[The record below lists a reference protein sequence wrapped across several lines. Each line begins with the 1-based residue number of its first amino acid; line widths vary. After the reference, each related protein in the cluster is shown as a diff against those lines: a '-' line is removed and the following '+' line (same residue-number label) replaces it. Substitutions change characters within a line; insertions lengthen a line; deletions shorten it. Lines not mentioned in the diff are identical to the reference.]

1 MAALTAQRLRHGRL
15 LPRLPLTLR
24 VPVVV
29 AGLMILVSIV
39 VSERAI
45 SQFDASQTRHFVE
58 LGNAYLDGMAPAV
71 VPAVVREDVWEVFDV
86 LDRSRELYRGL
97 ELVLTVVTDP
107 DGRVIAAS
115 DPRQTP
121 VGSLFETGAG
131 AGSAAA
137 DDLPLLEPG
146 AAVASLRRDLL
157 HRGHA
162 VGALH
167 ARIDVGPLQA
177 ERQRL
182 LWMLIIGNAA
192 ITLGLS
198 ALGYLAIRQMVRP
211 LRLISSRLAS
221 GSTLPVPEGE
231 MPSDLETAR
240 LYEGYNRLIA
250 ALESRERLSS
260 RLAEK
265 ERLAALGQLATGMA
279 HEINNPLGGLITAL
293 DTLDHHGDRPEVR
306 QQTIALLRRG
316 LDDIG
321 RVVRTTLAGH
331 RGATDPRPL
340 APGDLEDLRTLIAPE
355 LRLRGQTLDWDVG
368 FETPLPV
375 PAGPLR
381 QALLN
386 LLLNASNAAPRG
398 ATIGFRAQPDAG
410 RLVLSVEDA
419 GPGLP
424 EALRDY
430 LVSGGTGEAPLRSG
444 PHLGLWLIR
453 TIANEIGARI
463 EVAHSALGGARV
475 ALLVPLPQTGGADGL

>member
-1 MAALTAQRLRHGRL
+1 
-15 LPRLPLTLR
+15 LPLTLR

-29 AGLMILVSIV
+29 AGLMILVSLV

-97 ELVLTVVTDP
+97 DLIQTVVTDP

-121 VGSLFETGAG
+121 LGSLFDAG
-131 AGSAAA
+131 AGSATA
-137 DDLPLLEPG
+137 DDLLRLEPG
-146 AAVASLRRDLL
+146 KEVASLRRDLL

-192 ITLGLS
+192 ITFGLS
-198 ALGYLAIRQMVRP
+198 ALGYLAVMQMVRP
-211 LRLISSRLAS
+211 LRRISSRLAS

-306 QQTIALLRRG
+306 QRTIALLRRG

-331 RGATDPRPL
+331 RGAADPRPL

-355 LRLRGQTLDWDVG
+355 LRLRGQSLDWDVG
-368 FETPLPV
+368 FETPQPV

-398 ATIGFRAQPDAG
+398 ATIGFCAQPDAD

-430 LVSGGTGEAPLRSG
+430 LVSDGTGAAPLRSG

-463 EVAHSALGGARV
+463 EVAQSALGGARV
-475 ALLVPLPQTGGADGL
+475 SLLVPLPQTGGADGV

>member
-1 MAALTAQRLRHGRL
+1 VKSALIRPGWRHGRL

-29 AGLMILVSIV
+29 AGMMILVSLV

-45 SQFDASQTRHFVE
+45 SQFDTSQTRHFVE

-86 LDRSRELYRGL
+86 LDRSRGLYRGL
-97 ELVLTVVTDP
+97 ELIQTVVTDP

-115 DPRQTP
+115 DPRQAP
-121 VGSLFETGAG
+121 VGSLFEAQ
-131 AGSAAA
+131 AGSNA
-137 DDLPLLEPG
+137 DDLQRLEPG
-146 AAVASLRRDLL
+146 AQVASLRRDLL

-198 ALGYLAIRQMVRP
+198 ALGYLAVTQMVRP

-221 GSTLPVPEGE
+221 GSTLPVPEGD

-306 QQTIALLRRG
+306 QQTVALLRRG

-355 LRLRGQTLDWDVG
+355 LRLRGQALDWNVG
-368 FETPLPV
+368 FEAPLPV

-381 QALLN
+381 QVLLN

-398 ATIGFRAQPDAG
+398 ATVGFRAKQDEG
-410 RLVLSVEDA
+410 CLELSVEDA

-453 TIANEIGARI
+453 TIANEIGATI
-463 EVAHSALGGARV
+463 EVAQSALGGARV
-475 ALLVPLPQTGGADGL
+475 SLFVPLPDKGDVDGV

>member
-1 MAALTAQRLRHGRL
+1 MGALTGQGLRHGRV

-29 AGLMILVSIV
+29 AGLMIFVSLV

-45 SQFDASQTRHFVE
+45 SQFDASQARHFVE

-97 ELVLTVVTDP
+97 ELIQTVVTDP

-121 VGSLFETGAG
+121 VGSLFEAG
-131 AGSAAA
+131 VNSAAA
-137 DDLPLLEPG
+137 DDLPRLEPG
-146 AAVASLRRDLL
+146 TEVASLRRDLL

-162 VGALH
+162 VGTLH

-198 ALGYLAIRQMVRP
+198 ALGYLAVTQMVRP

-221 GSTLPVPEGE
+221 GSTLPVPEDE

-355 LRLRGQTLDWDVG
+355 LRLRGQSLDWDVG

-398 ATIGFRAQPDAG
+398 ATIGFRALPDAG

-453 TIANEIGARI
+453 TVANEIGARI
-463 EVAHSALGGARV
+463 EVAQSALGGARV
-475 ALLVPLPQTGGADGL
+475 SLLVPLPRTGGADGL